1 MLLRTLHV
9 KCECLSVHMIQ
20 LENHLGRYGCC
31 ASDGYLKLST
41 FYFATISNMNM
52 TDNRTC
58 EVRLTLVALTVGSY
72 NDVQQH
78 FFEKYRTLIKL
89 FFVWCKTTGWWLHE
103 TIEFVLTWHQILDH
117 LHVGHLLSCK
127 ANLHVVDLQCIKT
140 LFV

>member
-1 MLLRTLHV
+1 
-9 KCECLSVHMIQ
+9 MIQ

-89 FFVWCKTTGWWLHE
+89 FFV
-103 TIEFVLTWHQILDH
+103 
-117 LHVGHLLSCK
+117 
-127 ANLHVVDLQCIKT
+127 
-140 LFV
+140 